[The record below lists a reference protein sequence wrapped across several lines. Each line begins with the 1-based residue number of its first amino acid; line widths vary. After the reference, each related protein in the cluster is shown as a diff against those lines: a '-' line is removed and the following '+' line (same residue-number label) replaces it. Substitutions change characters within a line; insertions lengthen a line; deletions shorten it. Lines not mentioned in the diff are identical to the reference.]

1 MLAVGGGGVVKES
14 RCEVL
19 KSKFLDVAAG
29 EAEAEVQFRDHVV
42 TDPLK
47 G

>member
-1 MLAVGGGGVVKES
+1 MNSMLAVVGEVFNES

-19 KSKFLDVAAG
+19 KLDVAAG
-29 EAEAEVQFRDHVV
+29 EAEAEVQFRGHVV
-42 TDPLK
+42 TNPLK